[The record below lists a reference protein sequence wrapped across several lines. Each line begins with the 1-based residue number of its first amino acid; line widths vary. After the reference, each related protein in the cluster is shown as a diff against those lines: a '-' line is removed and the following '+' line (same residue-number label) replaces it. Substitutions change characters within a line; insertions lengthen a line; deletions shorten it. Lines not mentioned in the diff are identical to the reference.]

1 MPFSVTCPRCNTALS
16 APDGVTGRSV
26 SCKRCGEVFVADDGA
41 GRAIAAEP
49 PPLPRT
55 QEPRPRSDE
64 DTRDH
69 RPRRDRDDEDSR
81 PARKRPGRRRR
92 ERSAGRVLV
101 LVVIGSGALLLCCG
115 GGIGIGIYSMSGAGT
130 RVPAADPQEMAQLKG
145 TWHVTAIEAAG
156 NPVPPDRVQRIRL
169 QYVFDGDKLT
179 VRRPDRPDKTSTFTL
194 DTSARPK
201 RITINQSR
209 AIRAV
214 YAIEGNTL
222 RLCLMVDAN
231 PNAGFPAELAS
242 RASPTTDVLTLE
254 RR

>member
-1 MPFSVTCPRCNTALS
+1 
-16 APDGVTGRSV
+16 

-81 PARKRPGRRRR
+81 PARKRPARRRR
-92 ERSAGRVLV
+92 ERSAGPG
-101 LVVIGSGALLLCCG
+101 LVVVVLGSGSRFCCCG
-115 GGIGIGIYSMSGAGT
+115 GGIVIGIYLMSGAGP
-130 RVPAADPQEMAQLKG
+130 RVPAADPQEMAQLQG

-179 VRRPDRPDKTSTFTL
+179 VRRP
-194 DTSARPK
+194 
-201 RITINQSR
+201 
-209 AIRAV
+209 
-214 YAIEGNTL
+214 
-222 RLCLMVDAN
+222 
-231 PNAGFPAELAS
+231 
-242 RASPTTDVLTLE
+242 
-254 RR
+254 